1 MWKHQK
7 RMRQNKNKCYKQV
20 WCFWCWME
28 WISHVMQDLF
38 ILTKIY
44 PISILFQSRNN
55 LCSQLPNFEYHKF
68 ITCSYRYSAVKYYS
82 LNKIYIYTGS
92 YFTLWKYDKC
102 YFQNGKIPGDCDNT
116 LCSSCKPKI
125 LKKHIQKQRECN
137 KQKMFLTLGM
147 EFIWLVRQDFSSQ
160 IYHNSWNNFHIQ
172 RQNISY
178 TLNRFELRLFNEN
191 INWLYFLYSL
201 KM

>member
-1 MWKHQK
+1 
-7 RMRQNKNKCYKQV
+7 
-20 WCFWCWME
+20 ME

-38 ILTKIY
+38 ILTKIF
-44 PISILFQSRNN
+44 PISILFQSWNN
-55 LCSQLPNFEYHKF
+55 LCSQLPNFEYHQF

-92 YFTLWKYDKC
+92 YNVFSHCENMKNVIFT
-102 YFQNGKIPGDCDNT
+102 NGKIPGDCDNT
-116 LCSSCKPKI
+116 LCSSCKSKI

-178 TLNRFELRLFNEN
+178 TLNRFELRLLNEN
-191 INWLYFLYSL
+191 INWLYMYLIKTCL
-201 KM
+201 I